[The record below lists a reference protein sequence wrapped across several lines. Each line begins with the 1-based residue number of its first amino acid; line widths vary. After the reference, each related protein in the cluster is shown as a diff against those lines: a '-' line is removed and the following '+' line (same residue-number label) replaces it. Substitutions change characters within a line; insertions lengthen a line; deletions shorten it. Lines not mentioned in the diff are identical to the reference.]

1 MRTSFLPSGLVV
13 LALSVVAVRAEAQGE
28 PQAAPPPS
36 PAANTEAQAEVPG
49 LTPASVEP
57 MPVPNDML
65 RATPEGLTADQV
77 GQRAMETS
85 FATKQLLETMRAAQA
100 RINTAYAAFLP
111 RLSGVAKYT
120 RLSEINPPPLALSF
134 QITNPANPTGPPITE
149 TSVLPGNTFVP
160 PIWDQWLFQATLTV
174 PISDYL
180 LRINQNYT
188 AATRSTEA
196 ARYDIGAA
204 KANALTNGKV
214 AYYSW
219 MQARGQVIVAVQA
232 LNDQRV
238 HLKDSRNQFTVG
250 NASKADV
257 LRAETAVASAELTV
271 VTAVNASD
279 LAETQ
284 MRIALHIPSGQRLFP
299 GEGLDEQPPPFQGAL
314 PSLVQEGLSNRLEL
328 KSIKANAE
336 AARQTAV
343 ANRAGRYPV
352 LSAFADGIEGNP
364 NLRYFPVTQTFNA
377 TWDLGLQAT
386 WAPNDILTA
395 NSGAADY
402 EARANALEAQAQVTR
417 ENIEVEV
424 TQDFQALR
432 QAEFSLDSTRRELAS
447 ATEAYRVAREL
458 FNNGRGTFTTLT
470 DAEGELT
477 RARIDALNAAVNVRL
492 ARVRLEHGAGRDVA
506 KAVVAP

>member
-1 MRTSFLPSGLVV
+1 
-13 LALSVVAVRAEAQGE
+13 
-28 PQAAPPPS
+28 
-36 PAANTEAQAEVPG
+36 
-49 LTPASVEP
+49 
-57 MPVPNDML
+57 
-65 RATPEGLTADQV
+65 
-77 GQRAMETS
+77 METS
-85 FATKQLLETMRAAQA
+85 FASKQLLHTMRAAQA
-100 RINTAYAAFLP
+100 RVNTAYAAFLP
-111 RLSGVAKYT
+111 RLSALAKYT
-120 RLSEINPPPLALSF
+120 RLSEINPPPIVFDLPAALG
-134 QITNPANPTGPPITE
+134 GPV
-149 TSVLPGNTFVP
+149 SLPGSSFVP

-188 AATRSTEA
+188 AATHSTDA

-204 KANALTNGKV
+204 RANALTNGKV

-284 MRIALHIPSGQRLFP
+284 MRIALHIPSGQRLLP
-299 GEGLDEQPPPFQGAL
+299 GEGLDDQPPTFQGAL
-314 PSLVQEGLSNRLEL
+314 PSLVQEGISNRLEL

-336 AARQTAV
+336 AARQTAA

-364 NLRYFPVTQTFNA
+364 NQRYFPIQQTFNA